1 MPRGQLK
8 PALTAADLRAKIKEI
23 KEREKERVAEVEE
36 KIKALSRRAKFLSE
50 LKAWMGRRKLTP
62 LDLLAMY
69 REMQPRRADAPVK
82 SKNPLQPKSGRWAD
96 KPRPHR
102 GGVGATDMFMHNGK
116 LVPKR
121 GDPEFRKA
129 IHEARIAKGMK
140 VDEVGKKIG
149 ISGASVGNWEQG
161 RNVPKEEQRA
171 KIVKLLGLPDDLGK
185 DATLAS
191 AASMGGSKRQGSLAL
206 NGAAAH

>member
-1 MPRGQLK
+1 MPRGYVK
-8 PALTAADLRAKIKEI
+8 PTITTADLRAKIKEI
-23 KEREKERVAEVEE
+23 KEREAERVAEVEE
-36 KIKALSRRAKFLSE
+36 KIKALARRSKFLTE
-50 LKAWMGRRKLTP
+50 LKGWMGKRKLTP

-69 REMQPRRADAPVK
+69 REMQPRRAAAPVK
-82 SKNPLQPKSGRWAD
+82 SKRPLQPASGRWAD
-96 KPRPHR
+96 KHKS
-102 GGVGATDMFMHNGK
+102 TDMFMHNGR

-129 IHEARIAKGMK
+129 IHEARIAKGLK
-140 VDEVGKKIG
+140 VDDVGKKIG

-171 KIVKLLGLPDDLGK
+171 KIVKLLGLDEDLGK
-185 DATLAS
+185 EASLAS
-191 AASMGGSKRQGSLAL
+191 AASMGGSKRQGTLQL